1 MAQGRWWPRGGG
13 QGAVAKGR
21 RGATCCDFSSPLKP
35 SPCPAAQVYSGLLWL
50 SHAIT
55 VQLLELHTKPPL
67 DACTYVGIDSG
78 APHLRMVSVS
88 VIVVWLVLRWRM
100 DCRFQRWELLYVL
113 YSQL

>member
-1 MAQGRWWPRGGG
+1 M
-13 QGAVAKGR
+13 
-21 RGATCCDFSSPLKP
+21 
-35 SPCPAAQVYSGLLWL
+35 LWL

-88 VIVVWLVLRWRM
+88 VIVVPQLASLAFCLRDARG
-100 DCRFQRWELLYVL
+100 RS
-113 YSQL
+113 SQDAQGPMGGGCGAAVRPGPSR